1 MSVVSAAAP
10 LAGVRRPALDPGRPF
25 VNPAFDY
32 LVVGGGLSILVLG
45 VLQSGALPSL
55 ARLLAKNLWFIVFV
69 ANSAHFAASTVRLYT
84 KPGAWRDFR
93 FLTLGLPF
101 LAFAALAA
109 AMTAPALVGRH
120 LVSLYLTWSPYHYAA
135 QVYGIAVLYCHR
147 SSPGWDA
154 TGRRL
159 LRLSCLLPFLYTFFA
174 LPGAGFSWLMPPAV
188 VAQPAVA
195 AARESL
201 VGALRIASFAAPVA
215 LFFRQ
220 QTGGRAALPLISL
233 LAVLSNAV
241 WLVPFGYQLPLV
253 LITVTV
259 FHGLQYLAIVI
270 IVHVKERAR
279 AGAVPAWRPAAG
291 FYACCLVLAYL
302 LFDLWPRA
310 YVLAG
315 FGYAQSYLL
324 IVSVI
329 NVHHFIV
336 DAYIWRLRR
345 DPGYAAVAAAEP
357 APPAAAVLAS

>member
-1 MSVVSAAAP
+1 MSAASAAAP
-10 LAGVRRPALDPGRPF
+10 LAGIRRPALDPGRPF

-32 LVVGGGLSILVLG
+32 LVIGGGLSIVVLAA
-45 VLQSGALPSL
+45 LQSGALPSL
-55 ARLLAKNLWFIVFV
+55 AQALAKNLWLIVFI

-84 KPGAWRDFR
+84 KPGALRDFR

-109 AMTAPALVGRH
+109 AVTAPGLVGRH

-135 QVYGIAVLYCHR
+135 QAYGIAVLYCHR
-147 SSPGWDA
+147 SSPGWDT

-159 LRLSCLLPFLYTFFA
+159 LRFACLLPFLYTFFS
-174 LPGAGFSWLMPPAV
+174 LPGAGFSWLMPQAV
-188 VAQPAVA
+188 LAQPGVA

-201 VGALRIASFAAPVA
+201 AAALRILSFAAPVA

-233 LAVLSNAV
+233 LAVVSNAV
-241 WLVPFGYQLPLV
+241 WLVPFSYQLPLV
-253 LITVTV
+253 MITVTV
-259 FHGLQYLAIVI
+259 FHGLQYLAIVM

-279 AGAVPAWRPAAG
+279 VSSVPAWRPAAG
-291 FYACCLVLAYL
+291 FYAWCVVLAYL
-302 LFDLWPRA
+302 LFHLWPRA

-315 FGYAQSYLL
+315 FSYAQSYLL

-329 NVHHFIV
+329 NIHHFIV
-336 DAYIWRLRR
+336 DAFIWRLRR
-345 DPGYAAVAAAEP
+345 DPSYAAVAG
-357 APPAAAVLAS
+357 APSP